1 MESRSA
7 LVERIIIGTLLGV
20 GREGPFDRSDADS
33 KHYRWLAASVLRAAA
48 IAFGRYGRG
57 IPAERGSISRDCTA
71 YELAMTMNAPLLFK
85 GDDSRRPTCG
95 HAFELIPLPVVRM
108 HRARRVIRARPL
120 RLSTNHRMR
129 TNRLAIS
136 RVIACNAR
144 VIAPLG
150 GVWNRAS
157 NLRSMRMA
165 KPLLSS
171 ALPHMVHRG
180 NGHGTLEG

>member
-1 MESRSA
+1 
-7 LVERIIIGTLLGV
+7 
-20 GREGPFDRSDADS
+20 
-33 KHYRWLAASVLRAAA
+33 
-48 IAFGRYGRG
+48 
-57 IPAERGSISRDCTA
+57 
-71 YELAMTMNAPLLFK
+71 MTMNAPLLFK
-85 GDDSRRPTCG
+85 GDDLRRPTCG

-180 NGHGTLEG
+180 SGHGTLEGRCG